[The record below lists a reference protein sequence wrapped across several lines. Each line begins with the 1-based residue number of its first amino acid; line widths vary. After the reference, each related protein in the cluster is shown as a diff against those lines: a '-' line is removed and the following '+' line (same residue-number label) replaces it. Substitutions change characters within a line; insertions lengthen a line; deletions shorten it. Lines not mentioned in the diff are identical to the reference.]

1 MKAFLA
7 SVRREFALIF
17 RNGISIFM
25 VAAPAILALVFI
37 LVFGAV
43 NNSTLQLAIDSSVSA
58 AQEQKLVRVADVK
71 RFDKT
76 SDLESRVQ

>member
-1 MKAFLA
+1 MKTLFT
-7 SVRREFALIF
+7 SIGREFKLIF

-43 NNSTLQLAIDSSVSA
+43 NETTLQLAVTI
-58 AQEQKLVRVADVK
+58 R
-71 RFDKT
+71 
-76 SDLESRVQ
+76 